1 MKIQPFGERITIKI
15 IAQEETTKSGLIVAT
30 SKEKS
35 NKGIVEALGEEVKD
49 YIKVGDTVMF
59 PPNVGTSYSDGSGDY
74 KVLNVR
80 EVIGKVVN
88 E

>member
-1 MKIQPFGERITIKI
+1 MKIQPFGERITIKV
-15 IAQEETTKSGLIVAT
+15 IAQEETTESGLIVAT

-49 YIKVGDTVMF
+49 YIKVGDTVIF
-59 PPNVGTSYSDGSGDY
+59 TPNAGTSYSDGSGDY
-74 KVLNVR
+74 KILNVR
-80 EVIGKVVN
+80 EVLGKVVG